1 MATLYWGGG
10 AGTWSAFTTGKWY
23 TDFARTTLSTRSPC
37 STDDVIFDSASNAT
51 GYTVTISNPA
61 PSCKSLTVSGPLS
74 GTLTFT
80 SSGALYIYGNISLP
94 ATGLSISGYTGAIYL
109 GSNSSQTITSNGNT
123 WNGNTFTFIG
133 TGTYTLQDAFNL
145 TAGAI
150 VLCGGTLDTNGK
162 TLTAGNIYPSIS
174 PITGSVPTG
183 STLTLG
189 ASTVSC
195 SSILNN
201 YPYTL
206 AINAGTSNITCTAAS
221 PTFNYTGAVTTWY
234 NVTFSSAS
242 FAYINI
248 YGTNTFN
255 NLTFPALTGTRAP
268 YIKLYGNMTVNGTLT
283 VTGNGSVSRYFIR
296 SNRTGA
302 TRTLTV
308 AAKGALTDV
317 DFMDITVAGA
327 SSPWSGTRL
336 GDCGGNTNITF
347 PAAKTV
353 YYNGGGTA
361 NWTSN
366 VWATSSGG
374 SVSLTNFP
382 LAQDTVIVDDTGLS
396 SGSSIDPSPDSGI
409 YNIKTL
415 TITNTL
421 GGSTIAAPLYL
432 YGDLTCSNSLSP
444 TGAIYFQGRVTQNV
458 TSNSCAQGGQVFFTG
473 YNASVSCVD
482 AWTMGSTF
490 YLYSG
495 GFNTNNKTVTIN
507 DAGFDSTD
515 DGRAFTLTLGTST
528 FTCNGGFA
536 QTTATGA
543 TFTVSAGT
551 STLNVAA
558 NTFGISG
565 QTLTWYNVTFQASP
579 SNYSIY
585 GTNTFNNLTFPALA
599 FSGVY
604 GPSFE
609 GNTTVNGT
617 LNWGVSSNAGCRI
630 NVRGGLST
638 TAGLSQKTLTV
649 AAVSN
654 LTNVDFRDIA
664 VAGASSPWSGTRLGN
679 CGNNSNITF
688 AAGVS
693 KYWNLTG
700 SQNWYSTG
708 WALTSG
714 GTPAA
719 NNFPLA
725 QDTCIFN
732 NTGAATTVTLN
743 QSFNIGTIDMSA
755 RTSAMTFNITGS
767 PYIFGTGITYG
778 SGITPGAGSGQLI
791 FGGNSTQT
799 LTTAGKTLNT
809 SLYIANP
816 SCVFRHGDAYT
827 STQTISVDGGSYST
841 QNYNV
846 SIGDFSSNGTS
857 TRTVDL
863 GTSTLTI
870 SNATA
875 ITIDSQTNLTFNAT
889 LSTLLASSASATKL
903 INITGGV
910 TFGTVSST
918 AGAATSFTIRGSN
931 TFGTLTNTA
940 YSYLLLQ
947 SGTTQTITNFTYTG
961 ASGSVVR
968 AYASTV
974 PGTAATIKT
983 AINTLGANSTDGGNN
998 PGWSFTGTTP
1008 NYLYARDLTYSSN
1021 ITNNAKF
1028 LMFFQP

>member
-10 AGTWSAFTTGKWY
+10 AGTWSAFTTGNWY

-94 ATGLSISGYTGAIYL
+94 ATGLSISGYSGAIYL
-109 GSNSSQTITSNGNT
+109 VSNSSQTITSNGNT
-123 WNGNTFTFIG
+123 WNGNTFNFIG
-133 TGTYTLQDAFNL
+133 TGTYTLQDAFSN
-145 TAGAI
+145 APGAI
-150 VLCGGTLDTNGK
+150 TLCGVTLNTNGK
-162 TLTAGNIYPSIS
+162 NFTVGNIYPSIS

-206 AINAGTSNITCTAAS
+206 TINAGTSNITCTS
-221 PTFNYTGAVTTWY
+221 DTPTFNYTGAVTTWY
-234 NVTFSSAS
+234 NVTFSSTNLNYAD
-242 FAYINI
+242 I

-255 NLTFPALTGTRAP
+255 NLTFPATTIGFPVRVR
-268 YIKLYGNMTVNGTLT
+268 LYGNMTVNGTLT
-283 VTGNGSVSRYFIR
+283 VTGNGSINRYFLCT
-296 SNRTGA
+296 NKTGA

-353 YYNGGGTA
+353 YWNLGGGGP
-361 NWTSN
+361 WTSN
-366 VWATSSGG
+366 AWATSSGG
-374 SVSLTNFP
+374 SQSLANFP
-382 LAQDTVIVDDTGLS
+382 LAQDTAVIDSTGLG
-396 SGSSIDPSPDSGI
+396 SGFNIDPSNGGTF
-409 YNIKTL
+409 NLKTL
-415 TITNTL
+415 TITNIN
-421 GGSTIAAPLYL
+421 GGSVFSAPLYL
-432 YGDLTCSNSLSP
+432 YGDLTCTNSLSP

-458 TSNSCAQGGQVFFTG
+458 TNAGNANGGQVFFTG

-507 DAGFDSTD
+507 DAGFDNTD

-528 FTCNGGFA
+528 FTCNGNFA

-543 TFTVSAGT
+543 AFTVSAGT
-551 STLNVAA
+551 STIRC
-558 NTFGISG
+558 TEQFGISG
-565 QTLTWYNVTFQASP
+565 QTLTWYNVTLTASP
-579 SNYSIY
+579 GNYSIY
-585 GTNTFNNLTFPALA
+585 GTNTFNNLTFPSLIFTGA
-599 FSGVY
+599 Y
-604 GPSFE
+604 GLGFE
-609 GNTTVNGT
+609 GNNTVSGT
-617 LNWGVSSNAGCRI
+617 LNFGGGTAANCRV
-630 NVRGGLST
+630 NVYGGLTAT
-638 TAGLSQKTLTV
+638 TAGLAQKTLTV
-649 AAVSN
+649 ATVSG

-664 VAGASSPWSGTRLGN
+664 VAGASAPWSGTRLGN
-679 CGNNSNITF
+679 CGNNTNITF
-688 AAGVS
+688 AAGVN

-700 SQNWYSTG
+700 TQNWYSTG

-714 GTPAA
+714 GAPAA

-732 NTGAATTVTLN
+732 NAGAATTIT
-743 QSFNIGTIDMSA
+743 QSLAYNIGTIDMSA
-755 RTSAMTFNITGS
+755 RTNAMTFSMTGDS
-767 PYIFGTGITYG
+767 YLYGTGLTFG
-778 SGITPGAGSGQLI
+778 SGVTVSGSGGYR
-791 FGGNSTQT
+791 FCGYSTQT
-799 LTTAGKTLNT
+799 LTSAGKTITNT
-809 SLYIANP
+809 IYVYNP

-827 STQTISVDGGSYST
+827 SSGSISVANGSYST

-846 SIGDFSSNGTS
+846 SINDFASNGTG

-863 GTSTLTI
+863 GTSTLTC
-870 SNATA
+870 SGTSV
-875 ITIDSQTNLTFNAT
+875 ITINSQTNLTFNAT
-889 LSTLLASSASATKL
+889 LSTIISTSAASNRL

-910 TFGTVSST
+910 TFGTVKPT
-918 AGAATSFTIRGSN
+918 VGTATSFTILGSN

-968 AYASTV
+968 AYSSTV

-1008 NYLYARDLTYSSN
+1008 NYLYARDLTYASTV
-1021 ITNNAKF
+1021 TNNAKF